1 MDVFYSTTLSQLR
14 REVERISTRCP
25 ELATRAQSAAAI
37 LLGAK
42 VAEREDGT
50 FEVFGSVEQPYTVDA
65 DARTCTCLD
74 YQHRGV
80 EYKGRRFCKHT
91 LAVLLLAR
99 LSVRPTVSRRD
110 RVRPFR
116 PGTTRRPVR
125 VAA

>member
-1 MDVFYSTTLSQLR
+1 VDVFEHTTLSQLR
-14 REVERISTRCP
+14 REVARVAERCP

-42 VAEREDGT
+42 VAEHEDGT
-50 FEVFGSVEQPYTVDA
+50 FEVFGSVETPYTVDA
-65 DARTCTCLD
+65 EANTCTCLD

-80 EYKGRRFCKHT
+80 TYRERRFCKHT

-99 LSVRPTVSRRD
+99 LSVRPTVGRRD

-116 PGTTRRPVR
+116 PAAGRRLR
-125 VAA
+125 RAA

>member
-1 MDVFYSTTLSQLR
+1 MDTYQSTTLSQLR
-14 REVERISTRCP
+14 REVERISARCP

-42 VAEREDGT
+42 VAEHADHYEVVGT
-50 FEVFGSVEQPYTVDA
+50 AGQSYTVDRA
-65 DARTCTCLD
+65 ATTCTCLD

-80 EYKGRRFCKHT
+80 ESRGRTYCKHT

-99 LSVRPTVSRRD
+99 LSVCPMVGRRD
-110 RVRPFR
+110 RIRLFR
-116 PGTTRRPVR
+116 PGTTRWPVR

>member
-1 MDVFYSTTLSQLR
+1 MDTYESTTLATLR
-14 REVERISTRCP
+14 CEVGRIAARCP

-42 VAEREDGT
+42 VAEHVDHY
-50 FEVFGSVEQPYTVDA
+50 EVVGSVEQPYIVDA
-65 DARTCTCLD
+65 EATSCTCLD

-80 EYKGRRFCKHT
+80 AYRGRTFCKHT

-99 LSVRPTVSRRD
+99 LSVRPTVGRRD
-110 RVRPFR
+110 RIRPFR

-125 VAA
+125 VPA